1 MNIFLKTF
9 ALKTIVLCLG
19 VGTLGLSG
27 CNNDNN
33 HETSNTNTPPSTTQP
48 IPAMVTLSG
57 TAAVGA
63 ALADAS
69 VTAKCNNGSGF
80 SQPVSTDANGKWSG
94 QVLGNSF
101 PCTLQAQGKTLA
113 LHSYATAPGTVN
125 ITPLTDLSIA
135 LASRQLPAEW
145 FKTYQALT
153 EASVK
158 AAVSELRQQLASK
171 NYNLATNFDLFS
183 SNFAIGDAF
192 DQLLDLLNASLQ
204 ANTASIK
211 DYNSLLTQVAANGS
225 ASTLPAAAVTPSPNA
240 TTCASK
246 KLPTTSLSSIGDYA
260 GDYTSNYADNSQ
272 NKTATIFSLN
282 TQTASLVANGVNASI
297 KEVCG
302 PNVQSNG
309 TNHVLLTDHGQI
321 TLFKDTAGKYSAESA
336 DFSGFYAEKAST
348 TALCESNGADDKLGF
363 KNAPQ
368 DFCGFSKASSIAI
381 TSPDIYTFFNSDKKQ
396 NVKVTVEGTTVKS
409 VLIEDNTYSWNCGA
423 GSTTACSG
431 VTFQVSPNGTYQQI
445 GFNNT
450 VLTVVSGA
458 TQPLT
463 VKNGLLIHFAN
474 NSTPPATTNPST
486 LVMPVTFNSAACQ
499 PEGNTYIK
507 CQGNVTQ
514 DFEISNLK
522 YYSVSNVAAGGKSSC
537 VIKKSGNRLSITV
550 DGNVTEAFFNGDLN
564 DDLFFNRNIQ
574 TTTLRAATPMLIT
587 SAGVTQATTIA
598 LVFNPTN
605 QIDDVV
611 VYNSNSFACR

>member
-9 ALKTIVLCLG
+9 ALKTMVICLG

-27 CNNDNN
+27 CNNDNH

-63 ALADAS
+63 ALADAT

-135 LASRQLPAEW
+135 LASRQLPTEW
-145 FKTYQALT
+145 FKTYQTLT
-153 EASVK
+153 ETSVK

-171 NYNLATNFDLFS
+171 NYNLAADFDLFS

-192 DQLLDLLNASLQ
+192 DQLLDLLDASLQ

-211 DYNSLLTQVAANGS
+211 DYNSLLKLVATNGS
-225 ASTLPAAAVTPSPNA
+225 AAMLPAAPVTPAPA
-240 TTCASK
+240 TTTCASK
-246 KLPTTSLSSIGDYA
+246 NLPITSLSSIGDYA
-260 GDYTSNYADNSQ
+260 GGYQD
-272 NKTATIFSLN
+272 KTVTVFSLN
-282 TQTASLVANGVNASI
+282 TQTASLVANGVTASI

-309 TNHVLLTDHGQI
+309 TNHVLLTDQGQI
-321 TLFKDTAGKYSAESA
+321 TLFKDNADKYSAESA
-336 DFSGFYAEKAST
+336 DFSGFYGEKALT

-423 GSTTACSG
+423 GSTTTCSG

-463 VKNGLLIHFAN
+463 VKNGLLIHFTN

-486 LVMPVTFNSAACQ
+486 PVMPVTFNSAACQ

-514 DFEISNLK
+514 DFEISNLN

-550 DGNVTEAFFNGDLN
+550 DGNVTEAFFNGDMN